1 MPDDLDITDFALN
14 VECSLVF
21 VYVVINQ
28 KGLSMLTASTL
39 GADHQIVATS

>member
-14 VECSLVF
+14 KSVECSLVF

-39 GADHQIVATS
+39 GADH